1 MDRAQTEAS
10 NQEHNLRTILKAC
23 SITVTQ
29 TANDILLCRHTRTY
43 CSLKGSANQL
53 SQTDID
59 THSQTVG
66 RAWRHLWQNRRK
78 NCGPQR
84 GSELHRKSQ
93 LDPQGSQSLNC
104 QPKNIHRLDLGLRS
118 TFAADVQLGLRVSP
132 KQLEQEQFPKLLSV
146 HGRDALS
153 GLSGRGST

>member
-1 MDRAQTEAS
+1 MPIFNSIFELTGKTPLLRAQKFSQS
-10 NQEHNLRTILKAC
+10 NNLKTIPKAG
-23 SITVTQ
+23 SISFTQ

-78 NCGPQR
+78 NCGP
-84 GSELHRKSQ
+84 
-93 LDPQGSQSLNC
+93 
-104 QPKNIHRLDLGLRS
+104 
-118 TFAADVQLGLRVSP
+118 
-132 KQLEQEQFPKLLSV
+132 
-146 HGRDALS
+146 
-153 GLSGRGST
+153 